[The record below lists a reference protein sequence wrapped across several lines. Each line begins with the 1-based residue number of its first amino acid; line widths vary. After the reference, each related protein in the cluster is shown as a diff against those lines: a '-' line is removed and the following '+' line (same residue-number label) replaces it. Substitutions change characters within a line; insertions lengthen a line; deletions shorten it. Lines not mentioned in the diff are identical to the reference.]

1 MIFLIQSL
9 LSLLL
14 WKPAKEEEEEKYDG
28 VKSTKKEHKPL
39 SKDEIYRLRKKH
51 VAESCILF
59 YDPKPLQIVRARAQ
73 YMYDEQDNEYLDC
86 INNVCHVGHC
96 HPDVVKAGQDQMA
109 VLNTN
114 SRYLSEL
121 NASYAKRL
129 TDLFPEELDTVYFM
143 NSGSEATD
151 FAMTLCEVYT
161 GHRDFICVDS
171 GYHGHVQSATSISDY
186 KFNHPKGIGK
196 PSNVHKMDLPD
207 TYQGQYRGSDAGP
220 LYAAQAEVLVKGI
233 QDKANGVKSGV
244 AGFIAESMLSC
255 GGQIILPEGY
265 LKTCYQTVRAAGGL
279 CIADEVQVGFGRC
292 GEGMWSFAMQG
303 VVPDIVTIGKPMGNG
318 HPMSAVVT
326 KRAIADR
333 YYQRRP
339 EYFNTYGGNPVSCAI
354 GLAVLDVI
362 EQEGL
367 IEHAKTTGD
376 YFLSK
381 VQELYKKHTCIGNV
395 RGKGLFL
402 GIEFVKDRDSQAPDE
417 ATAVSMK
424 KAMYKHMIIVSTE
437 GKYNNIMKV
446 KPPMTFDKA
455 NVDRFC
461 EVLDREISDRYLA
474 NGY

>member
-1 MIFLIQSL
+1 
-9 LSLLL
+9 
-14 WKPAKEEEEEKYDG
+14 
-28 VKSTKKEHKPL
+28 
-39 SKDEIYRLRKKH
+39 
-51 VAESCILF
+51 
-59 YDPKPLQIVRARAQ
+59 
-73 YMYDEQDNEYLDC
+73 
-86 INNVCHVGHC
+86 
-96 HPDVVKAGQDQMA
+96 
-109 VLNTN
+109 
-114 SRYLSEL
+114 
-121 NASYAKRL
+121 
-129 TDLFPEELDTVYFM
+129 
-143 NSGSEATD
+143 
-151 FAMTLCEVYT
+151 
-161 GHRDFICVDS
+161 
-171 GYHGHVQSATSISDY
+171 
-186 KFNHPKGIGK
+186 
-196 PSNVHKMDLPD
+196 MDLPD

-255 GGQIILPEGY
+255 GGQIILPKGY

-326 KRAIADR
+326 KRAIADM

-402 GIEFVKDRDSQAPDE
+402 GIEFVKDRESQAPDE